1 MGRVAAPPP
10 DVLGRLGVT
19 DRPAAREAL
28 GALVARLG
36 GRQIPPR
43 RDEAGD
49 TVEVVVPASAY
60 PELVAGLARIGRW
73 EASRQPA
80 ALPPEV
86 RVSVV
91 LGD

>member
-1 MGRVAAPPP
+1 MAAAPP
-10 DVLGRLGVT
+10 DVLGRLVVT
-19 DRPAAREAL
+19 DRSAAREAL

-36 GRQIPPR
+36 GRPLPPPK
-43 RDEAGD
+43 DEAGD

-60 PELVAGLARIGRW
+60 PELVEGLARIGRW

-80 ALPPEV
+80 ALPPQM

-91 LGD
+91 LTD